1 MNTGRDRA
9 VFVNK
14 TGGGVTIDNITVPSG
29 FDISSVTSPTGSTL
43 HGSTKYKGV
52 WVNHE
57 EKITIYF
64 KTAFNGFNTRKSGN
78 TTIYYTCE
86 DNTSSSHSIALDGTV
101 TIDGNFPSKIMC
113 TIAFFEQRPRGHVL
127 NKDTTNRVHGYP
139 TYVDKTG
146 KVYMYARYRG
156 AHLYWTFRYDGT
168 DRVYHNSLLRSTG
181 SNSGI
186 SADEALRSFPADC
199 SYYGNTHHRWGFD
212 SKYNMSASSTWFSN
226 ANDCSYM
233 KWNHIDSAQRDRVR
247 LFFFQNV
254 DAVGWSSTG
263 SSFSESSTPEIKHV
277 QLRTDKSSNNRWI
290 QIRTDDRGDKYNL
303 REWMFHKSNGSAAR
317 VITQY
322 ANFDVDTLKLGFGD
336 PGVGFVSGY
345 CKYRRLQVRREA
357 SIAIESHNPSS
368 NDGRMSHI
376 SKAVSLPEYHFTI
389 HKNSPNS
396 GSDNGWSAGRL
407 TATSSIY
414 QDCGYD
420 TKYTITRTSAGT
432 INKLWYNEGANPSSN
447 SNWQKTNGGK
457 GTGLY
462 TFDAPQGNGIKAHGK
477 SSSHTPLIFNKTG
490 IPAGKWRVKVY
501 VMCVASWDREDG
513 SVTINGKKQLTFRS
527 HGYHMYE
534 TKAHNGASF
543 SYKAGQYRNTPTRY
557 KNSTDWTASSGPR
570 SVFLVS
576 DWFTGSECTAQF
588 NFNTNQSA
596 EDESGFV
603 SHMQI
608 ETQTTDSGNT
618 QPLIDI
624 NRYVVM
630 GVNQNK
636 TGILTTKKYSWFLKR
651 GHNSGS
657 SRSGS
662 FDIVTNSRTSNAS
675 VYIRDKGANWGGVG
689 VNNSTYHTGW
699 QCCESGKGLGSYCN
713 LYSPEDAIRDAN
725 SCGGLKSNCSSSKKR
740 STYELFVCR
749 GLDGRTPWSGA
760 TPMHTQ
766 STPGGVGDQWLQ
778 AASSWGYP
786 FSMSCC
792 AQSRNARH
800 YPGLY
805 EGKWKANQI
814 NKWHRG
820 SIKTRG
826 GKWPRHY
833 NGDANNHY
841 IFKDHVW
848 VVYDN
853 PTDDVLRIKITF
865 NVIGNTNDCLIFR
878 PAFYNMTKGKWD
890 VSPESSA
897 SNFKN
902 WSNLPHA
909 WGTKTSGSISH
920 SGQYKNE
927 GKFSRGTYTDT
938 WDSSYEVTNSYI
950 SWCRSSSYSRT
961 RPTQSAS
968 FTMYSG
974 IPPRTKYKIH
984 ATCGLA
990 GGSNEPEGGGVN
1002 NIVVQPWEFV

>member
-1 MNTGRDRA
+1 MNTGKNRA

-127 NKDTTNRVHGYP
+127 NKDTTNRVNGYP

-212 SKYNMSASSTWFSN
+212 SKYNMRASSTWFSN

-263 SSFSESSTPEIKHV
+263 SSFSESGTPGIKHV

-303 REWMFHKSNGSAAR
+303 REWMFHKSNGYAAR

-322 ANFDVDTLKLGFGD
+322 ANFDVDTLKLGFDD

-368 NDGRMSHI
+368 NDGRMSRI
-376 SKAVSLPEYHFTI
+376 SKSVSFPEYHFTI

-396 GSDNGWSAGRL
+396 GSGNGWSAGRL

-420 TKYTITRTSAGT
+420 TKYTITRTSAGST
-432 INKLWYNEGANPSSN
+432 TKLWYNEGAKPSSN
-447 SNWQKTNGGK
+447 SNWKKTNGGK

-462 TFDAPQGNGIKAHGK
+462 TFDTPQGSGIKAHGK
-477 SSSHTPLIFNKTG
+477 SAKHTPLIFNKTG

-513 SVTINGKKQLTFRS
+513 SVTINGRKQLTFR
-527 HGYHMYE
+527 GFGFHMYE

-543 SYKAGQYRNTPTRY
+543 SYKDGSYRNTPTRY
-557 KNSTDWTASSGPR
+557 KNSKDYTRWFPSQPR

-608 ETQTTDSGNT
+608 ETQTDDVGST

-636 TGILTTKKYSWFLKR
+636 AGILPTKKYSWFLKR

-689 VNNSTYHTGW
+689 VNNGTYYTGW

-713 LYSPEDAIRDAN
+713 LYSPEDEIKEVNGWGINELRKTKARNGTEVFVIRYVCRAN
-725 SCGGLKSNCSSSKKR
+725 SSSRFGWYTTSFGSNGLNGHATKCWGCTVNSHGGRYNRPVVYPYRADYGREKRQLSITYTNPTEDSLQVKVPFRCQSFSDDYLSWALYVYDHTNKKTVKSPKGCGKPPGQNGNPPGHWGDGAPATRAYHSFNGTINWHATIPPKT
-740 STYELFVCR
+740 TYEFYV
-749 GLDGRTPWSGA
+749 GA
-760 TPMHTQ
+760 
-766 STPGGVGDQWLQ
+766 
-778 AASSWGYP
+778 
-786 FSMSCC
+786 
-792 AQSRNARH
+792 
-800 YPGLY
+800 
-805 EGKWKANQI
+805 
-814 NKWHRG
+814 
-820 SIKTRG
+820 
-826 GKWPRHY
+826 
-833 NGDANNHY
+833 
-841 IFKDHVW
+841 
-848 VVYDN
+848 
-853 PTDDVLRIKITF
+853 
-865 NVIGNTNDCLIFR
+865 CL
-878 PAFYNMTKGKWD
+878 G
-890 VSPESSA
+890 
-897 SNFKN
+897 
-902 WSNLPHA
+902 H
-909 WGTKTSGSISH
+909 G
-920 SGQYKNE
+920 
-927 GKFSRGTYTDT
+927 
-938 WDSSYEVTNSYI
+938 
-950 SWCRSSSYSRT
+950 WC
-961 RPTQSAS
+961 Q
-968 FTMYSG
+968 
-974 IPPRTKYKIH
+974 H
-984 ATCGLA
+984 
-990 GGSNEPEGGGVN
+990 EGGAAYWIGLE
-1002 NIVVQPWEFV
+1002 PKKFV